1 MSTQKGNIR
10 KDGQKYQNAFAF
22 KHNKNSMLTRKI
34 QETPLDFLCEHC
46 LDILEWKI
54 KFRKYKPLS
63 APSKCIACEQKSVY
77 KGHRN
82 ICDKCGVTNK
92 LCTKC
97 MKPCEAWGKPT
108 RSSKVLRMKPKDTTF
123 DDIVASLKERQRR
136 TVLRKIED
144 GEDIVFDVEKG
155 IINKYTGEIVF
166 PLSELNN
173 GVLCQDQDNE
183 EGDEDEEIE
192 EDEEEDKLEESK
204 QGEEALNTAK
214 EECQKN

>member
-1 MSTQKGNIR
+1 
-10 KDGQKYQNAFAF
+10 
-22 KHNKNSMLTRKI
+22 
-34 QETPLDFLCEHC
+34 
-46 LDILEWKI
+46 
-54 KFRKYKPLS
+54 
-63 APSKCIACEQKSVY
+63 
-77 KGHRN
+77 
-82 ICDKCGVTNK
+82 
-92 LCTKC
+92 
-97 MKPCEAWGKPT
+97 
-108 RSSKVLRMKPKDTTF
+108 MKPKDTTF

>member
-1 MSTQKGNIR
+1 MSTEKGNIR
-10 KDGQKYQNAFAF
+10 KEGQKYQNSFGF

-63 APSKCIACEQKSVY
+63 APSKCIACELKSVY

-82 ICDKCGVTNK
+82 ICDKCAITNK

-97 MKPCEAWGKPT
+97 MQPCEVWGKPT

-136 TVLRKIED
+136 TVMRKIQD
-144 GEDIVFDVEKG
+144 GEDIVFDIEKG
-155 IINKYTGEIVF
+155 IINKYTGEIVI

-173 GVLCQDQDNE
+173 GVLCQDQD
-183 EGDEDEEIE
+183 EEIDE
-192 EDEEEDKLEESK
+192 NDEEE
-204 QGEEALNTAK
+204 N
-214 EECQKN
+214 EECDEKANIDEKDQAEKDESHKN